1 MLAQEVAIVFPVLD
15 WYQSKCPSKLAMVV
29 ENYMIDIRGTLIG
42 VYNAD
47 GGLSGELSYVFGHLI
62 GLRSCSLCDISH
74 SPIKKKASF
83 KELEQHLL
91 AEHGIIVRMVHL
103 NERNEREL
111 KASEGREPCMLL
123 EYPDQSI
130 SMFLDATDLKALSGS
145 VKSLKK
151 LIASR
156 LDLYL

>member
-1 MLAQEVAIVFPVLD
+1 MT
-15 WYQSKCPSKLAMVV
+15 
-29 ENYMIDIRGTLIG
+29 ENRGTLIG

-47 GGLSGELSYVFGHLI
+47 GGLAGELSYVFGHLI
-62 GLRSCSLCDISH
+62 GIRSCSLCDISH

-91 AEHGIIVRMVHL
+91 EDHGIIVRMVHL
-103 NERNEREL
+103 NERNKREI

-151 LIASR
+151 LITSR

>member
-1 MLAQEVAIVFPVLD
+1 
-15 WYQSKCPSKLAMVV
+15 
-29 ENYMIDIRGTLIG
+29 MINISGTLIG
-42 VYNAD
+42 IYKAD
-47 GGLSGELSYVFGHLI
+47 GGLVGELTYFFGHLI
-62 GLRSCSLCDISH
+62 GVRSCSLCSISH

-83 KELEQHLL
+83 KDLERHLL
-91 AEHGIIVRMVHL
+91 EEHGILVRMIHL

-130 SMFLDATDLKALSGS
+130 SMFLDSTDLKALSGS
-145 VKSLKK
+145 VKSLKR